1 LVPTFYLEYELVH
14 EKILGI
20 AFKYIYH
27 KQSVKTYKI
36 IERQNA
42 ASLLS

>member
-20 AFKYIYH
+20 AFKIH
-27 KQSVKTYKI
+27 ISQTIS
-36 IERQNA
+36 QNIQNN
-42 ASLLS
+42 